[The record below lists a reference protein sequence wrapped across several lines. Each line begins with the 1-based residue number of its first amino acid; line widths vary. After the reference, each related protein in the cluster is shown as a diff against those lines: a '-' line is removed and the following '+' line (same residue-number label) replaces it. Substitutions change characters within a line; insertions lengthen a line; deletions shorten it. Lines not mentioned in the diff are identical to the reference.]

1 MNKKKVLLSVLA
13 LLVMTIFNV
22 SIYHASAPPQSPY
35 IMIAPSSQTISSFP
49 QGNRNC
55 TIAIT
60 TDYSGYD
67 IWGYQIRL
75 TFNTDILQC
84 IQVSNGNLIT
94 VIEDPTAV
102 FLSKINN
109 TIGEVS
115 AGAYF
120 YYAYPSQPYTTS
132 GPGTLATVTFK
143 VLRSGTTALVLQKET
158 KLQGFDFVNNRV
170 YNIIAADEHPNNI
183 GHGAVTATIG
193 DVNGDHTVNAADLTG
208 MRNAYGSTAGPPPSP
223 NWNANCD
230 FHGNNIIEVRDL
242 FHLGKNYGRSW

>member
-1 MNKKKVLLSVLA
+1 MNKKKLLLSVLA

-22 SIYHASAPPQSPY
+22 SIHHASAPPLSPY
-35 IMIAPSSQTISSFP
+35 IMVVPSSQTISSYP

-55 TIAIT
+55 TVTIT

-75 TFNTDILQC
+75 TYDTSLLQC
-84 IQVSNGNLIT
+84 IQVSNGDLIT
-94 VIEDPTAV
+94 VDEDPTAV
-102 FLSKINN
+102 FMSKINN
-109 TIGEVS
+109 TISEVS

-120 YYAYPSQPYTTS
+120 YYATPPPYTTS
-132 GPGTLATVTFK
+132 GPGTLATITFK
-143 VLRSGTTALVLQKET
+143 VLRAGTSTLTLQKQT
-158 KLQGFDFVNNRV
+158 KLQGFNFITNEV
-170 YNIIAADEHPNNI
+170 YNIIIADEKPNNI

-193 DVNGDHTVNAADLTG
+193 DVSGDDMVNAADLTG
-208 MRNAYGSTAGPPPSP
+208 MRSAYGSTAGPPPSP

-230 FHGNNIIEVRDL
+230 FHGDNIIEIRDL

>member
-1 MNKKKVLLSVLA
+1 MNKKKVFLSVIA

-22 SIYHASAPPQSPY
+22 SIYHASAPPTSPY
-35 IMIAPSSQTISSFP
+35 IMVVPSTQTISSFP
-49 QGNRNC
+49 QGNTNC
-55 TIAIT
+55 TVTIT

-75 TFNTDILQC
+75 TYDTSLLQC
-84 IQVSNGNLIT
+84 LQVNNGNLIT

-120 YYAYPSQPYTTS
+120 YYTTPPPYTTS
-132 GPGTLATVTFK
+132 GPGTLATVTFT
-143 VLRSGTTALVLQKET
+143 VLRTGTTSLVLQKET
-158 KLQGFDFVNNRV
+158 KLQGFDFVHNQV
-170 YNIIAADEHPNNI
+170 YNIIAADQHPNNI
-183 GHGAVTATIG
+183 GHGTVKATIG
-193 DVNGDHTVNAADLTG
+193 DVNVDHTVNAADLTS
-208 MRNAYGSTAGPPPSP
+208 MSNAYGSTAGPPPSP

-230 FHGNNIIEVRDL
+230 FHGDSTIEVRDL

>member
-22 SIYHASAPPQSPY
+22 SIHHASAPPLSPY
-35 IMIAPSSQTISSFP
+35 IMVAPSSQTMSSFP

-55 TIAIT
+55 TVAIT
-60 TDYSGYD
+60 TDYSGFD

-75 TFNTDILQC
+75 TYDTSLLQC

-102 FLSKINN
+102 FLSRINN

-120 YYAYPSQPYTTS
+120 YYTTPPPYTVS
-132 GPGTLATVTFK
+132 GPGTLATVTFR
-143 VLRSGTTALVLQKET
+143 VLRAGTSALVLQKET
-158 KLQGFDFVNNRV
+158 KLQGFDFVNNVV

-183 GHGAVTATIG
+183 GQGAVTATIG
-193 DVNGDHTVNAADLTG
+193 DVDGNNTVNAADLTG
-208 MRNAYGSTAGPPPSP
+208 MRNAYGSRAGPPPSP
-223 NWNANCD
+223 NWNSNCD
-230 FHGNNIIEVRDL
+230 FHGDNKIEIRDL